1 MIEWQA
7 DTVVPVGI
15 MRYIGAVRTYGA
27 RMNFFLSVPNT
38 LMIGALF
45 YNDSAALQS
54 VFPTIAHWMAFLL
67 LVVVPGAILLDR
79 VLLHPAQIIYQQ
91 HQHGHENRSPNYR
104 ETMENQRRIEALH
117 DKIDDLEDRHES

>member
-7 DTVVPVGI
+7 DQAMPRSI

-45 YNDSAALQS
+45 YNDSQLLQS
-54 VFPTIAHWMAFLL
+54 IFPGMAYWMGFLL
-67 LVVVPGAILLDR
+67 FVVVPGAIVLDR
-79 VLLHPAQIIYQQ
+79 VLLHPAQVIYDQ
-91 HQHGHENRSPNYR
+91 HQNGRENRSPNYR

-117 DKIDDLEDRHES
+117 DKIDEVERKQ

>member
-7 DTVVPVGI
+7 DAAVSTPF

-45 YNDSAALQS
+45 YNDNALLQS
-54 VFPTIAHWMAFLL
+54 FFPSIWYWMGFLL
-67 LVVVPGAILLDR
+67 FVVVPAGIALDR
-79 VLLHPAQIIYQQ
+79 VLLHPAQIVYNQ
-91 HQHGHENRSPNYR
+91 HQAGRENRSPNYR

-117 DKIDDLEDRHES
+117 DKVDEFEQ

>member
-7 DTVVPVGI
+7 DTALPTWA

-45 YNDSAALQS
+45 YNDSPTLQGI
-54 VFPTIAHWMAFLL
+54 FPSLLWWMGFLL
-67 LVVVPGAILLDR
+67 FVVVPSGILIDR
-79 VLLHPAQIIYQQ
+79 MLLHPAQITYNA
-91 HQHGHENRSPNYR
+91 HQSGRENRSPNYR
-104 ETMENQRRIEALH
+104 ETMENQRKIESLH
-117 DKIDDLEDRHES
+117 DKIDDLE